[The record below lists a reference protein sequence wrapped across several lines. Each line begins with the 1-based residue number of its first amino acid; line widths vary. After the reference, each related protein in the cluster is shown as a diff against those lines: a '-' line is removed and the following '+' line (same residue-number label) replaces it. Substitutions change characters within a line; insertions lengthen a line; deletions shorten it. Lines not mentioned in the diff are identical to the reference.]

1 MRGEGPENGPPQS
14 VFKTVVAQW
23 HIDGST
29 RSAWEAYRLQVCK
42 VDRTAMPFLGFG
54 RDPERWHQ
62 RNARKNRGLAG
73 SAPGRMEGGPFR
85 QRRWSEPMLNDGPG
99 DSPSDDDDDDRRR
112 DDSDTDSDNH
122 NNSRRQQLAMTAALL
137 LLANKPKYVN
147 ASSPLGSPDHGQTYN
162 IASQVRTTQHVPRA
176 DTPTRTS
183 TISSGSGDND
193 EHSLYNGRVT
203 RPRRA
208 LSAPLQGVLAIR
220 SDEDTPT
227 KKSPAEE
234 LVQNPVRSN
243 SAKASS
249 EYSSDTEPFPAYVD
263 PMQHASQELSPPR
276 SEMPASSSSA
286 KQSGGQNLIPDRL
299 PDGFACSSGTAPA
312 PRGRRAATRF
322 RAPVNSPSSQSPFSR
337 HSPAAYQGN
346 KSLTRADTD
355 RTIPSTTTYS
365 STQATE
371 SLSRQT
377 AADGAASPSGQNVS
391 PWVQHLNSEGNAAS
405 PSPEESVRRTRRPLW
420 ARILRKLFPRG
431 RGVGGGAR
439 PGGIKRLWQRV
450 RPRRRGGKSPSPP
463 PPPPA
468 RKKEP
473 RGYATRETDAS

>member
-1 MRGEGPENGPPQS
+1 
-14 VFKTVVAQW
+14 
-23 HIDGST
+23 
-29 RSAWEAYRLQVCK
+29 
-42 VDRTAMPFLGFG
+42 
-54 RDPERWHQ
+54 
-62 RNARKNRGLAG
+62 
-73 SAPGRMEGGPFR
+73 
-85 QRRWSEPMLNDGPG
+85 
-99 DSPSDDDDDDRRR
+99 
-112 DDSDTDSDNH
+112 
-122 NNSRRQQLAMTAALL
+122 
-137 LLANKPKYVN
+137 
-147 ASSPLGSPDHGQTYN
+147 
-162 IASQVRTTQHVPRA
+162 
-176 DTPTRTS
+176 
-183 TISSGSGDND
+183 
-193 EHSLYNGRVT
+193 
-203 RPRRA
+203 
-208 LSAPLQGVLAIR
+208 
-220 SDEDTPT
+220 
-227 KKSPAEE
+227 
-234 LVQNPVRSN
+234 
-243 SAKASS
+243 
-249 EYSSDTEPFPAYVD
+249 
-263 PMQHASQELSPPR
+263 
-276 SEMPASSSSA
+276 MPASSSSA

-391 PWVQHLNSEGNAAS
+391 PWVQHLNSEENAAS

-450 RPRRRGGKSPSPP
+450 RPRRRGAKPAGPP
-463 PPPPA
+463 ETAPRRTTAKPA
-468 RKKEP
+468 RPPHGPNQPSGRNRPTNFTPAVRTESWGLGRKKKKEKIVTEGQQQQRHGTA
-473 RGYATRETDAS
+473 RGATCETLLPENDERARHQPLVGAANSVFMAASATGAGGGGGGGF